1 MNTQQINCGYI
12 GLGIMGLPM
21 ARNLMAAG
29 YPMTLWNRTPGKAQP
44 LLDKGAVLTD
54 SPADVA
60 KRVGPDG
67 VVFINVT
74 DTPDVE
80 AVLFGSSG
88 IASGAVAGLIVVDH
102 STISPAAT
110 QDFSKRLNEQGVTL
124 IDAPVS
130 GGDIGAQQGTLSI
143 MAGGPGEA
151 ISRLRPML
159 EVVGKSTVHVGESG
173 MGQACKACNQIA
185 VVNALQGVV
194 ESMAL
199 AKKLGLDLNKMIEV
213 VSGGAGGS
221 WQLANLGPKVAAG
234 DHAPGFMIDLLLKD
248 LGIVL
253 DAAQANG
260 LPLAGTEAVSAL
272 FRSVE
277 EAGGGRLGTQALAK
291 ALEDLGGFTYADA
304 SGN

>member
-1 MNTQQINCGYI
+1 MTPQLSNCGYI
-12 GLGIMGLPM
+12 GLGIMGYPM
-21 ARNLMAAG
+21 ANNLMTAG
-29 YPMTLWNRTPGKAQP
+29 YPMTLWNRTPAKAQP
-44 LLDKGAVLTD
+44 LVDQGAALAD
-54 SPADVA
+54 SPADLA
-60 KRVGPDG
+60 RRVGPKG

-80 AVLFGSSG
+80 AVLFFGDNG
-88 IASGAVAGLIVVDH
+88 VANGASAGLIVVDH

-110 QDFSKRLNEQGVTL
+110 QDFSKRLGDQGVTL

-151 ISRLRPML
+151 IERIRPML
-159 EVVGKSTVHVGESG
+159 DIVGKSTVHVGDSG

-194 ESMAL
+194 ESLAL
-199 AKKLGLDLNKMIEV
+199 AKKLGLDLGKMIEV

-221 WQLANLGPKVAAG
+221 WQLANLGPRIAQG

-253 DAAQANG
+253 NAAKTNG
-260 LPLAGTEAVSAL
+260 LPLTGTDTLATQ
-272 FRSVE
+272 FRNVA
-277 EAGGGRLGTQALAK
+277 EAGGGRLGTQALTK
-291 ALEDLGGFTYADA
+291 VLEGLGGFTYAE
-304 SGN
+304 